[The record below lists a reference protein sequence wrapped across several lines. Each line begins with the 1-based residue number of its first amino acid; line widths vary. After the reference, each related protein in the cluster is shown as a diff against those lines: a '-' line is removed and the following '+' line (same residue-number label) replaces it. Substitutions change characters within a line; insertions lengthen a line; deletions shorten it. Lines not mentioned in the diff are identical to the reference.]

1 MVAQNTAETDEQ
13 IIDLTELIEKGEVPA
28 SDPSEQTRAHAAAE
42 AAAEKEELQEHLRD
56 LNDGAAKAD
65 AEIDDLLAQMDIKA
79 DAQEDPADVALDFS
93 APSTQT
99 DHHIDPN
106 EQLKM
111 PGMGDVD
118 SLLDSLDIPPQPSD
132 REAETASPETPDQAV
147 DALLNDFNAPS
158 APAAPAAAASATE
171 VAAEPHVNLNAP
183 DLDELLASVGAA
195 PQSNP
200 TSEIDDLLSAASP
213 AANLAAEAAPA
224 APQKTFSNDDLDS
237 LLEAAAGQT
246 SGPSPIMTA
255 EPAPQPVAAPQPA
268 TVTQPVAAPQPGP
281 SAGMDVDIDSLLAA
295 AANDMQQSFD
305 AGQAATEPEAAP
317 APVSTTPT
325 DAVTNDDLDSLLAAA
340 TADLEAEPSP
350 TPAQSAAPAASAA
363 SAAPASA
370 TAPTSEPGDMGVDI
384 DSLLAAAANDMQQSF
399 DAGQAATEPEA
410 APAPVSATPTA
421 AVTNDDLD
429 SLLAA
434 ATAELEAEPNPAP
447 AQSAA
452 PAASAAPASPAP
464 ATAPT
469 SGPGDM
475 GVDIDSLL
483 AAAANDMQQIDAA
496 EPEAAPVSATPPATV
511 TNDDLDSLLA
521 AAANDLEQTLDAAQ
535 PEAPAM
541 PEAVAESADAP
552 QPDIDLDLDSLLAAV
567 DAKAAPE
574 AAAEPQATPEM
585 ADPFADALQA
595 VADATPV
602 QPDTAPEIE
611 AAQVYETQPEP
622 VSEPEFE
629 AESVPEPESAS
640 EGAAQP
646 ELAADTQ
653 PEIMELLPEDQ
664 AAEAVTADLAE
675 AAEAGADT
683 DAVAEPA
690 ADIEAM
696 MAAAAGEALSADGSE
711 EQDIPA
717 ESVDDLL
724 AAMSADL
731 SAQPGADILSES
743 APAADDALPLVEPV
757 AEPADAFVEEPMAD
771 FAAQA
776 APEEDPQHTQ
786 PDLHEF
792 ETSHA
797 ALAAQLQDDTDL
809 TGLESQAVL
818 DTTLATVSAE
828 ALEAVM
834 TQANEASSH
843 ALDAFAQAFDASS
856 RAADAAEAVGNLAAR
871 VELCERAL
879 QEAGDRIIA
888 LETALE
894 TQIAVLHNLTTT
906 ALPQQELEGM
916 FMEGHPLYQ
925 GLMECI
931 SKAVAETLAAT
942 PAPASALTQHAAAVD
957 VQAQIDEHLQPVIT
971 AARIATARIDSLE
984 NRLDALEPRFNDRIE
999 KAAAAAAAR
1008 ILREEIGRLL
1018 EE

>member
-79 DAQEDPADVALDFS
+79 DAQDDPADVALDFS

-106 EQLKM
+106 EQLNM

-132 REAETASPETPDQAV
+132 READTASPETPDQAV

-171 VAAEPHVNLNAP
+171 MAAEPRPNLNAP

-200 TSEIDDLLSAASP
+200 TSEIDDLLNAASP
-213 AANLAAEAAPA
+213 ITEVAPA

-237 LLEAAAGQT
+237 LLEAAAGQA
-246 SGPSPIMTA
+246 SGPGPIMTA
-255 EPAPQPVAAPQPA
+255 EPALQPTAASQPA
-268 TVTQPVAAPQPGP
+268 AVPQPVAAPQPGP

-295 AANDMQQSFD
+295 AANDMQQAD
-305 AGQAATEPEAAP
+305 AAEPE
-317 APVSTTPT
+317 T
-325 DAVTNDDLDSLLAAA
+325 
-340 TADLEAEPSP
+340 
-350 TPAQSAAPAASAA
+350 
-363 SAAPASA
+363 
-370 TAPTSEPGDMGVDI
+370 
-384 DSLLAAAANDMQQSF
+384 
-399 DAGQAATEPEA
+399 
-410 APAPVSATPTA
+410 APAPVSAPPAA

-434 ATAELEAEPNPAP
+434 ATAGLEAEPSPAP

-452 PAASAAPASPAP
+452 PGAAPAAPPAS
-464 ATAPT
+464 ASAPT

-483 AAAANDMQQIDAA
+483 AAAANDLQQADAA
-496 EPEAAPVSATPPATV
+496 EPETAPAPVSATPTAAV
-511 TNDDLDSLLA
+511 INDDLDSLLA
-521 AAANDLEQTLDAAQ
+521 AATAGLEAEPSPSPAQSAA
-535 PEAPAM
+535 PEAAPAT
-541 PEAVAESADAP
+541 PAESASTPTSGPGDMGV
-552 QPDIDLDLDSLLAAV
+552 DIDSLLAAV

-595 VADATPV
+595 VADATPA

-611 AAQVYETQPEP
+611 AAQAHETQPEP
-622 VSEPEFE
+622 APELGAEPEFE
-629 AESVPEPESAS
+629 AETAPEPESATEPAS
-640 EGAAQP
+640 EETAQP

-664 AAEAVTADLAE
+664 TAETAPAAIAE

-683 DAVAEPA
+683 DTVAEPA
-690 ADIEAM
+690 ADIEAL
-696 MAAAAGEALSADGSE
+696 MAAAAGETLSADASA

-731 SAQPGADILSES
+731 SAQPEVDILPES
-743 APAADDALPLVEPV
+743 AAESAAEAVPTEDDAQPLFEPL
-757 AEPADAFVEEPMAD
+757 AEPAAAFVEEPMAD

-776 APEEDPQHTQ
+776 APEEAPQHAQ

-879 QEAGDRIIA
+879 EEAGDRIIA

-894 TQIAVLHNLTTT
+894 TQIAVLHNLTAT
-906 ALPQQELEGM
+906 ALPRQELEGM
-916 FMEGHPLYQ
+916 FMEGHSLYQ

-942 PAPASALTQHAAAVD
+942 PASAHTPALTQNAAPAD

-984 NRLDALEPRFNDRIE
+984 GRLDALEPRFNDRIE

>member
-213 AANLAAEAAPA
+213 AANLAAEASPA

-325 DAVTNDDLDSLLAAA
+325 AAVTNDDLDSLLAAA

-363 SAAPASA
+363 SAAPAS
-370 TAPTSEPGDMGVDI
+370 
-384 DSLLAAAANDMQQSF
+384 
-399 DAGQAATEPEA
+399 
-410 APAPVSATPTA
+410 
-421 AVTNDDLD
+421 
-429 SLLAA
+429 
-434 ATAELEAEPNPAP
+434 
-447 AQSAA
+447 
-452 PAASAAPASPAP
+452 

-595 VADATPV
+595 VADATPA

-664 AAEAVTADLAE
+664 AAEAATADLAE

-942 PAPASALTQHAAAVD
+942 PAPAPALTQHAAAVD

>member
-79 DAQEDPADVALDFS
+79 DAQDDPADVALDFS

-106 EQLKM
+106 EQLNM

-132 REAETASPETPDQAV
+132 READTASPETPDQAV

-171 VAAEPHVNLNAP
+171 MAAEPRPNLNAP

-200 TSEIDDLLSAASP
+200 TSEIDDLLNAASP
-213 AANLAAEAAPA
+213 ITEVAPA

-237 LLEAAAGQT
+237 LLEAAAGQA
-246 SGPSPIMTA
+246 SGPGPIMTA
-255 EPAPQPVAAPQPA
+255 EPALQPTAASQPA
-268 TVTQPVAAPQPGP
+268 AVPQPVAAPQPGP

-295 AANDMQQSFD
+295 AANDMQQAD
-305 AGQAATEPEAAP
+305 AAEPE
-317 APVSTTPT
+317 T
-325 DAVTNDDLDSLLAAA
+325 
-340 TADLEAEPSP
+340 
-350 TPAQSAAPAASAA
+350 
-363 SAAPASA
+363 
-370 TAPTSEPGDMGVDI
+370 
-384 DSLLAAAANDMQQSF
+384 
-399 DAGQAATEPEA
+399 
-410 APAPVSATPTA
+410 APAPVSAPPAA

-434 ATAELEAEPNPAP
+434 ATAGLEAEPSPSP

-452 PAASAAPASPAP
+452 PEAAPATPAES
-464 ATAPT
+464 ASTPT

-475 GVDIDSLL
+475 GVDI
-483 AAAANDMQQIDAA
+483 
-496 EPEAAPVSATPPATV
+496 
-511 TNDDLDSLLA
+511 
-521 AAANDLEQTLDAAQ
+521 
-535 PEAPAM
+535 
-541 PEAVAESADAP
+541 
-552 QPDIDLDLDSLLAAV
+552 DSLLAAV

-595 VADATPV
+595 VADATPA

-611 AAQVYETQPEP
+611 AAQAHETQPEP
-622 VSEPEFE
+622 APELGAEPEFE
-629 AESVPEPESAS
+629 AETAPEPESATEPAS
-640 EGAAQP
+640 EETAQP

-664 AAEAVTADLAE
+664 TAETAPAAIAE

-683 DAVAEPA
+683 DTVAEPA
-690 ADIEAM
+690 ADIEAL
-696 MAAAAGEALSADGSE
+696 MAAAAGETLSADASA

-731 SAQPGADILSES
+731 SAQPEVDILPES
-743 APAADDALPLVEPV
+743 AAESAAEAVPTEDDAQPLFEPL
-757 AEPADAFVEEPMAD
+757 AEPAAAFVEEPMAD

-776 APEEDPQHTQ
+776 APEEAPQHAQ

-879 QEAGDRIIA
+879 EEAGDRIIA

-894 TQIAVLHNLTTT
+894 TQIAVLHNLTAT
-906 ALPQQELEGM
+906 ALPRQELEGM

-942 PAPASALTQHAAAVD
+942 PAPAPALAQHAAPAD

-984 NRLDALEPRFNDRIE
+984 GRLDALEPRFNDRIE

>member
-268 TVTQPVAAPQPGP
+268 AVTQPVAAPQPGP
-281 SAGMDVDIDSLLAA
+281 SAGMD
-295 AANDMQQSFD
+295 
-305 AGQAATEPEAAP
+305 
-317 APVSTTPT
+317 
-325 DAVTNDDLDSLLAAA
+325 
-340 TADLEAEPSP
+340 
-350 TPAQSAAPAASAA
+350 
-363 SAAPASA
+363 
-370 TAPTSEPGDMGVDI
+370 VDI

-434 ATAELEAEPNPAP
+434 ATAELEAEPSPAP

-452 PAASAAPASPAP
+452 PVASAAPAS

-595 VADATPV
+595 VTDATPV

-942 PAPASALTQHAAAVD
+942 PAPAPALTQHAAAVD

>member
-255 EPAPQPVAAPQPA
+255 EPAPQPVAAPQPG

-325 DAVTNDDLDSLLAAA
+325 AAVTNDDLDSLLAAA
-340 TADLEAEPSP
+340 TAELEAEPSP

-384 DSLLAAAANDMQQSF
+384 
-399 DAGQAATEPEA
+399 
-410 APAPVSATPTA
+410 
-421 AVTNDDLD
+421 
-429 SLLAA
+429 
-434 ATAELEAEPNPAP
+434 
-447 AQSAA
+447 
-452 PAASAAPASPAP
+452 
-464 ATAPT
+464 
-469 SGPGDM
+469 
-475 GVDIDSLL
+475 
-483 AAAANDMQQIDAA
+483 
-496 EPEAAPVSATPPATV
+496 
-511 TNDDLDSLLA
+511 DSLLA

-595 VADATPV
+595 VTDATPV

-942 PAPASALTQHAAAVD
+942 PAPAPALTQHAAAVD

>member
-255 EPAPQPVAAPQPA
+255 EPAPQPVAAPQPG

-281 SAGMDVDIDSLLAA
+281 SAGMD
-295 AANDMQQSFD
+295 
-305 AGQAATEPEAAP
+305 
-317 APVSTTPT
+317 
-325 DAVTNDDLDSLLAAA
+325 
-340 TADLEAEPSP
+340 
-350 TPAQSAAPAASAA
+350 
-363 SAAPASA
+363 
-370 TAPTSEPGDMGVDI
+370 VDI

-434 ATAELEAEPNPAP
+434 ATAELEAEPSPTP

-452 PAASAAPASPAP
+452 PAASAASAAPAS

-595 VADATPV
+595 VADATPA

-664 AAEAVTADLAE
+664 AAEAATADLAE

-690 ADIEAM
+690 ADIETM

>member
-1 MVAQNTAETDEQ
+1 MTA
-13 IIDLTELIEKGEVPA
+13 
-28 SDPSEQTRAHAAAE
+28 R
-42 AAAEKEELQEHLRD
+42 
-56 LNDGAAKAD
+56 GAAGSSKWANQDIGIPIRMVLSGKSTSQKAFLD
-65 AEIDDLLAQMDIKA
+65 WIASTGFCIF
-79 DAQEDPADVALDFS
+79 DPTLFKC
-93 APSTQT
+93 P
-99 DHHIDPN
+99 
-106 EQLKM
+106 M

-132 REAETASPETPDQAV
+132 READTASPETPDQAV
-147 DALLNDFNAPS
+147 DALLNDFNAPAAS
-158 APAAPAAAASATE
+158 AAPAATASATE
-171 VAAEPHVNLNAP
+171 VAAEPRVNLNAP

-200 TSEIDDLLSAASP
+200 TSEIDDLLNAASP
-213 AANLAAEAAPA
+213 TANLAAEAAPA

-237 LLEAAAGQT
+237 LLEAAAGQA

-268 TVTQPVAAPQPGP
+268 TVPQPGP

-295 AANDMQQSFD
+295 AANDMQQNFE
-305 AGQAATEPEAAP
+305 AEQATAEPAP
-317 APVSTTPT
+317 APV
-325 DAVTNDDLDSLLAAA
+325 
-340 TADLEAEPSP
+340 
-350 TPAQSAAPAASAA
+350 
-363 SAAPASA
+363 
-370 TAPTSEPGDMGVDI
+370 
-384 DSLLAAAANDMQQSF
+384 
-399 DAGQAATEPEA
+399 
-410 APAPVSATPTA
+410 PVSAPPTA

-434 ATAELEAEPNPAP
+434 ATAGLEADPSPAP
-447 AQSAA
+447 AEQMAPQAA
-452 PAASAAPASPAP
+452 PAAS
-464 ATAPT
+464 
-469 SGPGDM
+469 GDL
-475 GVDIDSLL
+475 GVDI
-483 AAAANDMQQIDAA
+483 
-496 EPEAAPVSATPPATV
+496 
-511 TNDDLDSLLA
+511 DSLLA

-535 PEAPAM
+535 QDTPAM
-541 PEAVAESADAP
+541 PEAAAEIADAP
-552 QPDIDLDLDSLLAAV
+552 KAETAPQADIDLDLDSLLAAV

-574 AAAEPQATPEM
+574 AAAEPQGAPEI

-595 VADATPV
+595 VADATPA
-602 QPDTAPEIE
+602 QPGTAPEIE
-611 AAQVYETQPEP
+611 AAPLLEAQPEPAPEP

-629 AESVPEPESAS
+629 AESAPEPEAGS
-640 EGAAQP
+640 EQVAQP
-646 ELAADTQ
+646 ELTADTQ

-664 AAEAVTADLAE
+664 TPETATADVE
-675 AAEAGADT
+675 EVAEAGADT

-696 MAAAAGEALSADGSE
+696 MAAAAGEALSADGSA

-731 SAQPGADILSES
+731 SVQPEADILPES
-743 APAADDALPLVEPV
+743 GPEAAAAADDAQPLFEPSVEPS
-757 AEPADAFVEEPMAD
+757 AAFVEEPIAD
-771 FAAQA
+771 FAAEA
-776 APEEDPQHTQ
+776 VPEEDPQNAQ

-792 ETSHA
+792 EASHA
-797 ALAAQLQDDTDL
+797 ALAAQLQDDTDP
-809 TGLESQAVL
+809 TALESQTAL

-843 ALDAFAQAFDASS
+843 ALDAFAQAFDAST

-871 VELCERAL
+871 VEQCERAL

-906 ALPQQELEGM
+906 ALPRQELEGM

-931 SKAVAETLAAT
+931 SKAVAETLAAS
-942 PAPASALTQHAAAVD
+942 PAPSLAQHAATAD

>member
-56 LNDGAAKAD
+56 LNDGAVKAD

-106 EQLKM
+106 EQLNM

-147 DALLNDFNAPS
+147 DALLNDFNAPAAS
-158 APAAPAAAASATE
+158 AAPAATASATE
-171 VAAEPHVNLNAP
+171 VAAEPRVNLNAP

-200 TSEIDDLLSAASP
+200 TSEIDDLLNAASP
-213 AANLAAEAAPA
+213 TANLAAEAAPA

-237 LLEAAAGQT
+237 LLEAAAGQA

-268 TVTQPVAAPQPGP
+268 TVPQPGP

-295 AANDMQQSFD
+295 AANDMQQNFE
-305 AGQAATEPEAAP
+305 AEQATAEPAP
-317 APVSTTPT
+317 APV
-325 DAVTNDDLDSLLAAA
+325 
-340 TADLEAEPSP
+340 
-350 TPAQSAAPAASAA
+350 
-363 SAAPASA
+363 
-370 TAPTSEPGDMGVDI
+370 
-384 DSLLAAAANDMQQSF
+384 
-399 DAGQAATEPEA
+399 
-410 APAPVSATPTA
+410 PVSAPPTA

-434 ATAELEAEPNPAP
+434 ATAELEADPSPAP
-447 AQSAA
+447 AEQMAPQAA
-452 PAASAAPASPAP
+452 PAA
-464 ATAPT
+464 
-469 SGPGDM
+469 PGDL
-475 GVDIDSLL
+475 GVDI
-483 AAAANDMQQIDAA
+483 
-496 EPEAAPVSATPPATV
+496 
-511 TNDDLDSLLA
+511 DSLLA

-535 PEAPAM
+535 QDTPAM
-541 PEAVAESADAP
+541 PEAAAEIADAP
-552 QPDIDLDLDSLLAAV
+552 KAETAPQADIDLDLDSLLAAV

-574 AAAEPQATPEM
+574 AAAEPQGAPEI

-595 VADATPV
+595 VADATPA
-602 QPDTAPEIE
+602 QPGTAPEIE
-611 AAQVYETQPEP
+611 AAPLLEAQPEPAPEP

-629 AESVPEPESAS
+629 AESAPEPEAGS
-640 EGAAQP
+640 EQVAQP
-646 ELAADTQ
+646 ELTADTQ

-664 AAEAVTADLAE
+664 TPETATADVE
-675 AAEAGADT
+675 EVAEAGADT

-696 MAAAAGEALSADGSE
+696 MAAAAGEALSADGSA

-731 SAQPGADILSES
+731 SVQPEADILPES
-743 APAADDALPLVEPV
+743 GPEAAAAADDAQPLFEPSVEPS
-757 AEPADAFVEEPMAD
+757 AAFVEEPIAD
-771 FAAQA
+771 FAAEA
-776 APEEDPQHTQ
+776 VPEEDPQNAQ

-792 ETSHA
+792 EASHA
-797 ALAAQLQDDTDL
+797 ALAAQLQDDTDP
-809 TGLESQAVL
+809 TALESQTAL

-843 ALDAFAQAFDASS
+843 ALDAFAQAFDAST

-871 VELCERAL
+871 VEQCERAL

-906 ALPQQELEGM
+906 ALPRQELEGM

-942 PAPASALTQHAAAVD
+942 PAPAPALAQHAAAAD

>member
-56 LNDGAAKAD
+56 LNDGAVKAD

-106 EQLKM
+106 EQLNM

-147 DALLNDFNAPS
+147 DALLNDFNAPAAS
-158 APAAPAAAASATE
+158 AAPAATASATE
-171 VAAEPHVNLNAP
+171 VAAEPRVNLNAP

-200 TSEIDDLLSAASP
+200 TSEIDDLLNAASP

-237 LLEAAAGQT
+237 LLEAAAGQA

-268 TVTQPVAAPQPGP
+268 TVPQPGP

-295 AANDMQQSFD
+295 AANDMQQNFE
-305 AGQAATEPEAAP
+305 AEQATAEPAP
-317 APVSTTPT
+317 APVPVSAPPT
-325 DAVTNDDLDSLLAAA
+325 AAVTNDDLDSLLAAA
-340 TADLEAEPSP
+340 TAGLEAEPSP
-350 TPAQSAAPAASAA
+350 APAPSAAPAAPAASAP
-363 SAAPASA
+363 APASV
-370 TAPTSEPGDMGVDI
+370 PGDMGVDI
-384 DSLLAAAANDMQQSF
+384 DSLLAAAANDMQQN
-399 DAGQAATEPEA
+399 AAAEPEA
-410 APAPVSATPTA
+410 APAPAPTPPTT

-434 ATAELEAEPNPAP
+434 ATAELEADPSPAP
-447 AQSAA
+447 AEQMAPQAA
-452 PAASAAPASPAP
+452 PAA
-464 ATAPT
+464 
-469 SGPGDM
+469 PGDL
-475 GVDIDSLL
+475 GVDI
-483 AAAANDMQQIDAA
+483 
-496 EPEAAPVSATPPATV
+496 
-511 TNDDLDSLLA
+511 DSLLA

-535 PEAPAM
+535 QDTPAM
-541 PEAVAESADAP
+541 PEAAAEIADAP
-552 QPDIDLDLDSLLAAV
+552 KAETAPQADIDLDLDSLLAAV

-574 AAAEPQATPEM
+574 AAAEPQGAPEI

-595 VADATPV
+595 VADATPA
-602 QPDTAPEIE
+602 QPGTAPEIE
-611 AAQVYETQPEP
+611 AAPLLEAQPEPAPEP

-629 AESVPEPESAS
+629 AESAPEPEAGS
-640 EGAAQP
+640 EQVAQP
-646 ELAADTQ
+646 ELTADTQ

-664 AAEAVTADLAE
+664 TPETATADVE
-675 AAEAGADT
+675 EVAEAGADT

-696 MAAAAGEALSADGSE
+696 MAAAAGEALSADGSA

-731 SAQPGADILSES
+731 SVQPEADILPES
-743 APAADDALPLVEPV
+743 GPEAAAAADDAQPLFEPSVEPS
-757 AEPADAFVEEPMAD
+757 AAFVEEPIAD
-771 FAAQA
+771 FAAEA
-776 APEEDPQHTQ
+776 VPEEDPQNAQ

-792 ETSHA
+792 EASHA
-797 ALAAQLQDDTDL
+797 ALAAQLQDDTDP
-809 TGLESQAVL
+809 TALESQTAL

-843 ALDAFAQAFDASS
+843 ALDAFAQAFDAST

-906 ALPQQELEGM
+906 ALPRQELEGM

-942 PAPASALTQHAAAVD
+942 PAPAPALAQHAAAAD

>member
-325 DAVTNDDLDSLLAAA
+325 AAVTNDDLDSLLAAA
-340 TADLEAEPSP
+340 TAELEAEPSP

-363 SAAPASA
+363 SAAPAS
-370 TAPTSEPGDMGVDI
+370 
-384 DSLLAAAANDMQQSF
+384 
-399 DAGQAATEPEA
+399 
-410 APAPVSATPTA
+410 
-421 AVTNDDLD
+421 
-429 SLLAA
+429 
-434 ATAELEAEPNPAP
+434 
-447 AQSAA
+447 
-452 PAASAAPASPAP
+452 

-595 VADATPV
+595 VADATPA

-664 AAEAVTADLAE
+664 AAEAATADLAE

-731 SAQPGADILSES
+731 SAQPEADILSES

-942 PAPASALTQHAAAVD
+942 PAPAPALTQHAAAVD

>member
-213 AANLAAEAAPA
+213 AANLAAEASPA

-325 DAVTNDDLDSLLAAA
+325 AAVTNDDLDSLLAAA

-363 SAAPASA
+363 SAAPAS
-370 TAPTSEPGDMGVDI
+370 
-384 DSLLAAAANDMQQSF
+384 
-399 DAGQAATEPEA
+399 
-410 APAPVSATPTA
+410 
-421 AVTNDDLD
+421 
-429 SLLAA
+429 
-434 ATAELEAEPNPAP
+434 
-447 AQSAA
+447 
-452 PAASAAPASPAP
+452 

-595 VADATPV
+595 VADATPA

-664 AAEAVTADLAE
+664 AAEAATADIAE
-675 AAEAGADT
+675 TAEAGADT

>member
-213 AANLAAEAAPA
+213 AANLAAEASPA

-350 TPAQSAAPAASAA
+350 SPAQSAAPAASDA
-363 SAAPASA
+363 SAAPAS
-370 TAPTSEPGDMGVDI
+370 
-384 DSLLAAAANDMQQSF
+384 
-399 DAGQAATEPEA
+399 
-410 APAPVSATPTA
+410 
-421 AVTNDDLD
+421 
-429 SLLAA
+429 
-434 ATAELEAEPNPAP
+434 
-447 AQSAA
+447 
-452 PAASAAPASPAP
+452 

-567 DAKAAPE
+567 DTKAAPE

-595 VADATPV
+595 VADATPA

-664 AAEAVTADLAE
+664 AAEAATADLAE

-690 ADIEAM
+690 ADIETM

-942 PAPASALTQHAAAVD
+942 PAPAPALTQHAAAVD

>member
-1 MVAQNTAETDEQ
+1 
-13 IIDLTELIEKGEVPA
+13 
-28 SDPSEQTRAHAAAE
+28 
-42 AAAEKEELQEHLRD
+42 
-56 LNDGAAKAD
+56 
-65 AEIDDLLAQMDIKA
+65 
-79 DAQEDPADVALDFS
+79 
-93 APSTQT
+93 
-99 DHHIDPN
+99 
-106 EQLKM
+106 
-111 PGMGDVD
+111 
-118 SLLDSLDIPPQPSD
+118 
-132 REAETASPETPDQAV
+132 
-147 DALLNDFNAPS
+147 
-158 APAAPAAAASATE
+158 
-171 VAAEPHVNLNAP
+171 
-183 DLDELLASVGAA
+183 
-195 PQSNP
+195 
-200 TSEIDDLLSAASP
+200 
-213 AANLAAEAAPA
+213 
-224 APQKTFSNDDLDS
+224 
-237 LLEAAAGQT
+237 
-246 SGPSPIMTA
+246 
-255 EPAPQPVAAPQPA
+255 
-268 TVTQPVAAPQPGP
+268 
-281 SAGMDVDIDSLLAA
+281 
-295 AANDMQQSFD
+295 
-305 AGQAATEPEAAP
+305 
-317 APVSTTPT
+317 
-325 DAVTNDDLDSLLAAA
+325 
-340 TADLEAEPSP
+340 
-350 TPAQSAAPAASAA
+350 
-363 SAAPASA
+363 
-370 TAPTSEPGDMGVDI
+370 
-384 DSLLAAAANDMQQSF
+384 
-399 DAGQAATEPEA
+399 
-410 APAPVSATPTA
+410 
-421 AVTNDDLD
+421 
-429 SLLAA
+429 
-434 ATAELEAEPNPAP
+434 
-447 AQSAA
+447 
-452 PAASAAPASPAP
+452 
-464 ATAPT
+464 
-469 SGPGDM
+469 
-475 GVDIDSLL
+475 
-483 AAAANDMQQIDAA
+483 
-496 EPEAAPVSATPPATV
+496 
-511 TNDDLDSLLA
+511 
-521 AAANDLEQTLDAAQ
+521 
-535 PEAPAM
+535 M

-595 VADATPV
+595 VADATPA

-629 AESVPEPESAS
+629 AESVPASEPAS

-942 PAPASALTQHAAAVD
+942 PAPAPALTQHAAAVD

>member
-79 DAQEDPADVALDFS
+79 DAQDDPADVALDFS

-106 EQLKM
+106 EQLNM

-132 REAETASPETPDQAV
+132 READTASPETPDQAV

-171 VAAEPHVNLNAP
+171 MAAEPRPNLNAP

-200 TSEIDDLLSAASP
+200 TSEIDDLLNAASP
-213 AANLAAEAAPA
+213 ITEVAPA

-237 LLEAAAGQT
+237 LLEAAAGQA
-246 SGPSPIMTA
+246 SGPGPIMTA
-255 EPAPQPVAAPQPA
+255 EPALQPTAASQPA
-268 TVTQPVAAPQPGP
+268 AVPQPVAAPQPGP

-295 AANDMQQSFD
+295 AANDMQQAD
-305 AGQAATEPEAAP
+305 AA
-317 APVSTTPT
+317 
-325 DAVTNDDLDSLLAAA
+325 
-340 TADLEAEPSP
+340 
-350 TPAQSAAPAASAA
+350 
-363 SAAPASA
+363 
-370 TAPTSEPGDMGVDI
+370 
-384 DSLLAAAANDMQQSF
+384 
-399 DAGQAATEPEA
+399 EPEA
-410 APAPVSATPTA
+410 APAPVSAPPAA

-434 ATAELEAEPNPAP
+434 ATAGLEAEPSPAP

-452 PAASAAPASPAP
+452 PEAAPATPPAS
-464 ATAPT
+464 ASTPT

-475 GVDIDSLL
+475 GVDI
-483 AAAANDMQQIDAA
+483 
-496 EPEAAPVSATPPATV
+496 
-511 TNDDLDSLLA
+511 
-521 AAANDLEQTLDAAQ
+521 
-535 PEAPAM
+535 
-541 PEAVAESADAP
+541 
-552 QPDIDLDLDSLLAAV
+552 DSLLAAV

-595 VADATPV
+595 VADATPA

-611 AAQVYETQPEP
+611 AAQAHETQPEP
-622 VSEPEFE
+622 APELGSEPEFE
-629 AESVPEPESAS
+629 AETAPEPESATEPAS
-640 EGAAQP
+640 EETAQP

-664 AAEAVTADLAE
+664 TAETAPAAIAE

-683 DAVAEPA
+683 DTVAEPA

-696 MAAAAGEALSADGSE
+696 MAAAAGETLSADASA

-731 SAQPGADILSES
+731 SAQPEADILPES
-743 APAADDALPLVEPV
+743 AAESAAEAVPTENDAQPLFEPL
-757 AEPADAFVEEPMAD
+757 AEPAAAFVEEPMAD

-776 APEEDPQHTQ
+776 APDETPQHAQ

-879 QEAGDRIIA
+879 EEAGDRIIA

-894 TQIAVLHNLTTT
+894 TQIAVLHNLTAT
-906 ALPQQELEGM
+906 ALPRQELEGM

-942 PAPASALTQHAAAVD
+942 PASAHTPALTRNAAPAD

-984 NRLDALEPRFNDRIE
+984 GRLDALEPRFNDRIE

>member
-13 IIDLTELIEKGEVPA
+13 IIDLTELIEKGAVPA
-28 SDPSEQTRAHAAAE
+28 NDPSVQSRSHAAAE
-42 AAAEKEELQEHLRD
+42 VEAEKEELQEHLRD

-200 TSEIDDLLSAASP
+200 TSEIDDLLNAASP

-237 LLEAAAGQT
+237 LLEAAAGQA
-246 SGPSPIMTA
+246 SGPSPIMMA

-268 TVTQPVAAPQPGP
+268 AVTQPVAAPQPGP

-325 DAVTNDDLDSLLAAA
+325 
-340 TADLEAEPSP
+340 
-350 TPAQSAAPAASAA
+350 
-363 SAAPASA
+363 
-370 TAPTSEPGDMGVDI
+370 
-384 DSLLAAAANDMQQSF
+384 
-399 DAGQAATEPEA
+399 
-410 APAPVSATPTA
+410 A

-434 ATAELEAEPNPAP
+434 ATAELEAEPSPAP

-452 PAASAAPASPAP
+452 PVASAAPAS

-595 VADATPV
+595 VTDATPV

-664 AAEAVTADLAE
+664 AAEAATADIAE
-675 AAEAGADT
+675 TAEAGADT

-942 PAPASALTQHAAAVD
+942 PAPAPALTQHAAAVD

>member
-268 TVTQPVAAPQPGP
+268 AVTQPVAAPQPGP
-281 SAGMDVDIDSLLAA
+281 SAGMD
-295 AANDMQQSFD
+295 
-305 AGQAATEPEAAP
+305 
-317 APVSTTPT
+317 
-325 DAVTNDDLDSLLAAA
+325 
-340 TADLEAEPSP
+340 
-350 TPAQSAAPAASAA
+350 
-363 SAAPASA
+363 
-370 TAPTSEPGDMGVDI
+370 VDI

-434 ATAELEAEPNPAP
+434 ATAELEAEPSPTP

-452 PAASAAPASPAP
+452 PAASAASAAPAS

-731 SAQPGADILSES
+731 SAQPEADILSES

-942 PAPASALTQHAAAVD
+942 PAPAPALTQHAAAVD

>member
-213 AANLAAEAAPA
+213 AANLAAEASPA

-255 EPAPQPVAAPQPA
+255 EPAPQPVAAPQPG

-325 DAVTNDDLDSLLAAA
+325 AAVTNDDLDSLLAAA
-340 TADLEAEPSP
+340 TADLEAEPSS
-350 TPAQSAAPAASAA
+350 TPAQSVAPAASAA
-363 SAAPASA
+363 SAAPAS
-370 TAPTSEPGDMGVDI
+370 
-384 DSLLAAAANDMQQSF
+384 
-399 DAGQAATEPEA
+399 
-410 APAPVSATPTA
+410 
-421 AVTNDDLD
+421 
-429 SLLAA
+429 
-434 ATAELEAEPNPAP
+434 
-447 AQSAA
+447 
-452 PAASAAPASPAP
+452 

-595 VADATPV
+595 VTDATPV

-664 AAEAVTADLAE
+664 AAEAATADLAE

-731 SAQPGADILSES
+731 SAQPEADILSES

>member
-268 TVTQPVAAPQPGP
+268 AVTQPVAAPQPGP

-325 DAVTNDDLDSLLAAA
+325 AAVTNDDLDSLLAAA
-340 TADLEAEPSP
+340 TAELEAEPSP

-370 TAPTSEPGDMGVDI
+370 TAPTSE
-384 DSLLAAAANDMQQSF
+384 
-399 DAGQAATEPEA
+399 
-410 APAPVSATPTA
+410 
-421 AVTNDDLD
+421 
-429 SLLAA
+429 
-434 ATAELEAEPNPAP
+434 
-447 AQSAA
+447 
-452 PAASAAPASPAP
+452 
-464 ATAPT
+464 
-469 SGPGDM
+469 PGDM

-595 VADATPV
+595 VTDATPV

-942 PAPASALTQHAAAVD
+942 PAPAPALTQHAAAVD

>member
-79 DAQEDPADVALDFS
+79 DAQDDPADVALDFS

-106 EQLKM
+106 EQLNM

-132 REAETASPETPDQAV
+132 READTASPETPDQAV

-171 VAAEPHVNLNAP
+171 MAAEPRPNLNAP

-200 TSEIDDLLSAASP
+200 TSEIDDLLNAASP
-213 AANLAAEAAPA
+213 ITEVAPA

-237 LLEAAAGQT
+237 LLEAAAGQA
-246 SGPSPIMTA
+246 SGPGPIMTA
-255 EPAPQPVAAPQPA
+255 EPALQPTAASQPA
-268 TVTQPVAAPQPGP
+268 AVPQPVAAPQPGP

-295 AANDMQQSFD
+295 AANDMQQAD
-305 AGQAATEPEAAP
+305 AAEPE
-317 APVSTTPT
+317 T
-325 DAVTNDDLDSLLAAA
+325 
-340 TADLEAEPSP
+340 
-350 TPAQSAAPAASAA
+350 
-363 SAAPASA
+363 
-370 TAPTSEPGDMGVDI
+370 
-384 DSLLAAAANDMQQSF
+384 
-399 DAGQAATEPEA
+399 
-410 APAPVSATPTA
+410 APAPVSAPPAA

-434 ATAELEAEPNPAP
+434 ATAGLEAEPSPSP

-452 PAASAAPASPAP
+452 PEAAPATPAES
-464 ATAPT
+464 ASTPT

-475 GVDIDSLL
+475 GVDI
-483 AAAANDMQQIDAA
+483 
-496 EPEAAPVSATPPATV
+496 
-511 TNDDLDSLLA
+511 
-521 AAANDLEQTLDAAQ
+521 
-535 PEAPAM
+535 
-541 PEAVAESADAP
+541 
-552 QPDIDLDLDSLLAAV
+552 DSLLAAV

-595 VADATPV
+595 VADATPA

-611 AAQVYETQPEP
+611 AAQAHETQPEP
-622 VSEPEFE
+622 APELGAEPEFE
-629 AESVPEPESAS
+629 AETAPEPESATEPAS
-640 EGAAQP
+640 EETAQP

-664 AAEAVTADLAE
+664 TAETAPAAIAE

-683 DAVAEPA
+683 DTVAEPA
-690 ADIEAM
+690 ADIEAL
-696 MAAAAGEALSADGSE
+696 MAAAAGETLSADASA

-731 SAQPGADILSES
+731 SAQPEVDILPES
-743 APAADDALPLVEPV
+743 AAESAAEAVPTEDDAQPLFEPL
-757 AEPADAFVEEPMAD
+757 AEPAAAFVEEPMAD

-776 APEEDPQHTQ
+776 APEEAPQHAQ

-879 QEAGDRIIA
+879 EEAGDRIIA

-894 TQIAVLHNLTTT
+894 TQIAVLHNLTAT
-906 ALPQQELEGM
+906 ALPRQELEGM
-916 FMEGHPLYQ
+916 FMEGHSLYQ

-942 PAPASALTQHAAAVD
+942 PASAHTPALTQNAAPAD

-984 NRLDALEPRFNDRIE
+984 GRLDALEPRFNDRIE